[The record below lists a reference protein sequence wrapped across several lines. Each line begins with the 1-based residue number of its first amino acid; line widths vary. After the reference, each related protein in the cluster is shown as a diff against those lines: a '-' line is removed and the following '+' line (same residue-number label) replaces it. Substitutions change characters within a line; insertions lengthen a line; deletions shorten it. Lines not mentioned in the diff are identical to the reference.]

1 MNYLLEALVKKLEG
15 EVEVAKANV
24 IVYTRNSVG
33 IGEHPE
39 VVEAIEAQVEKIA
52 NAQEKIDII
61 KEHFSSQEVL
71 LDTEKQF
78 LTIAYTFCIIYLY

>member
-39 VVEAIEAQVEKIA
+39 VVEAIEAQVENIA
-52 NAQEKIDII
+52 NDQEKIDII
-61 KEHFSSQEVL
+61 KEHFSS
-71 LDTEKQF
+71 
-78 LTIAYTFCIIYLY
+78 

>member
-1 MNYLLEALVKKLEG
+1 MGNQEDNMNYLLEALVKKLEG

-61 KEHFSSQEVL
+61 KEHFSS
-71 LDTEKQF
+71 
-78 LTIAYTFCIIYLY
+78 

>member
-52 NAQEKIDII
+52 TAQEKLDII
-61 KEHFSSQEVL
+61 KKYFSS
-71 LDTEKQF
+71 
-78 LTIAYTFCIIYLY
+78 

>member
-39 VVEAIEAQVEKIA
+39 VVEAIAQQASTCIHTSCVVHYPANIDLAEKIA
-52 NAQEKIDII
+52 EIA
-61 KEHFSSQEVL
+61 L
-71 LDTEKQF
+71 YRF
-78 LTIAYTFCIIYLY
+78 L

>member
-52 NAQEKIDII
+52 TAQEKIDII
-61 KEHFSSQEVL
+61 KKYFPS
-71 LDTEKQF
+71 
-78 LTIAYTFCIIYLY
+78 

>member
-61 KEHFSSQEVL
+61 KKHFSS
-71 LDTEKQF
+71 
-78 LTIAYTFCIIYLY
+78 

>member
-1 MNYLLEALVKKLEG
+1 MGNQEDNMNYLLEALVKKLEG

-61 KEHFSSQEVL
+61 KKHFSS
-71 LDTEKQF
+71 
-78 LTIAYTFCIIYLY
+78 

>member
-24 IVYTRNSVG
+24 MVYTRNSVG

-61 KEHFSSQEVL
+61 KKHFSS
-71 LDTEKQF
+71 
-78 LTIAYTFCIIYLY
+78 